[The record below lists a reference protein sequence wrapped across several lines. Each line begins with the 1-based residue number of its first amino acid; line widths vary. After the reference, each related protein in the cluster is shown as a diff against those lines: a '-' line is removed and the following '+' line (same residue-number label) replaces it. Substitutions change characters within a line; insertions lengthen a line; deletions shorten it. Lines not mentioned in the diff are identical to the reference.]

1 MISTSFIKGIQDIMR
16 QDTGVDGDAQRISQL
31 AWMIF
36 LKIIDDSERE
46 QQALNSS
53 YIAAVP
59 THLQWRAWA
68 ADSEGITGETLL
80 NFINNTLFPELRV
93 LEETSNARTLVVR
106 GVFQDSF
113 NYMKSG
119 TLIRQV
125 LNKIDTI
132 DFTMSTDRHNFNDL
146 YETLLQSL
154 QSAGDAAEYYTPR
167 AVTQFIVAMVDPKVG
182 ESVLDPACGT
192 GGFLSNT
199 IEYVRKQI
207 KTPEE
212 EALFS
217 QTIRGVE
224 KKPLPHLLCTTN
236 MILHGIEVPTH
247 VVRDNT
253 LTRPLRDYGP
263 ADKVDVVV
271 MNPPFGGTEEPG
283 VEMNFPA
290 DFRSR
295 ETADLFLVLIS
306 HLLKSGGRAGI
317 VLPDGFLFGE
327 GVKTR
332 IKKHL
337 LETCNLHTIVRLP
350 NNVFAP
356 YTGIRTNLLFFTKG
370 EPTKEIWYYEHPYP
384 TGQKS
389 YNKTNPIRFEEFL
402 PEMSWWNNRAESEQ
416 SWKVTLDEIERRNF
430 NLDIKNPN
438 TISVEDASPS
448 ELLEAYRAQQAKVQG
463 IVSQLQIQLKEVLQ
477 HHDN

>member
-1 MISTSFIKGIQDIMR
+1 M
-16 QDTGVDGDAQRISQL
+16 
-31 AWMIF
+31 
-36 LKIIDDSERE
+36 
-46 QQALNSS
+46 
-53 YIAAVP
+53 
-59 THLQWRAWA
+59 
-68 ADSEGITGETLL
+68 
-80 NFINNTLFPELRV
+80 
-93 LEETSNARTLVVR
+93 
-106 GVFQDSF
+106 
-113 NYMKSG
+113 
-119 TLIRQV
+119 
-125 LNKIDTI
+125 
-132 DFTMSTDRHNFNDL
+132 
-146 YETLLQSL
+146 LQSTIPQEQL
-154 QSAGDAAEYYTPR
+154 
-167 AVTQFIVAMVDPKVG
+167 VDPKVG

-199 IEYVRKQI
+199 IEHVRKQVT
-207 KTPEE
+207 TPTEE
-212 EALFS
+212 SLFS
-217 QTIRGVE
+217 NTIRGVE

-236 MILHGIEVPTH
+236 MILHGIEVPSH

-295 ETADLFLVLIS
+295 ETADLFLVLITQ
-306 HLLKSGGRAGI
+306 LLKSRGRAGI

-356 YTGIRTNLLFFTKG
+356 YTSIRTNLLFFSKG

-389 YNKTNPIRFEEFL
+389 YNKTNPIRFEEFA
-402 PEMSWWNNRAESEQ
+402 PEMSWWNSRVESEQ
-416 SWKVTLDEIERRNF
+416 SWKVTIEEIERRNF

-438 TISVEDASPS
+438 TISIEDVSPS
-448 ELLEAYRAQQAKVQG
+448 ELLELYRTQQAKVEGQ
-463 IVSQLQIQLKEVLQ
+463 VAKLQVQLKEALR

>member
-1 MISTSFIKGIQDIMR
+1 MR

-31 AWMIF
+31 GWMIF
-36 LKIIDDSERE
+36 LKIMDDSERE
-46 QQALNSS
+46 QQALNYS

-59 THLQWRAWA
+59 AHLQWRAWA
-68 ADSEGITGETLL
+68 ADPEGITGETLL
-80 NFINNTLFPELRV
+80 NFINNTLFPELRA
-93 LEETSNARTLVVR
+93 LTETANMRTLVVR

-125 LNKIDTI
+125 LNKIDKI
-132 DFTMSTDRHNFNDL
+132 DFTMSSDRHSFNDL

-167 AVTQFIVAMVDPKVG
+167 AVTKFIVEMVDPKVG
-182 ESVLDPACGT
+182 ELVLDPACGT

-199 IEYVRKQI
+199 IEHVRKQVT
-207 KTPEE
+207 TPEE
-212 EALFS
+212 EAFFS

-247 VVRDNT
+247 IVRDNT

-290 DFRSR
+290 EFRSR

-306 HLLKSGGRAGI
+306 HLLKSDGRAGI

-370 EPTKEIWYYEHPYP
+370 EPTKEIWYYEHPIP
-384 TGQKS
+384 EGQKAYS
-389 YNKTNPIRFEEFL
+389 MTNPIRNEEFDV
-402 PEMSWWNNRAESEQ
+402 EKEWWNKREENEHA
-416 SWKVTLDEIERRNF
+416 WKVSIDEIVKRNYD
-430 NLDIKNPN
+430 LDIKNPR
-438 TISVEDASPS
+438 TPVDVLESPED
-448 ELLEAYRAQQAKVQG
+448 LLATYHAKQ
-463 IVSQLQIQLKEVLQ
+463 KEVKDVLEQ
-477 HHDN
+477 IRTVITEALSHHDTK